1 MGNSWKSLPDRGLK
15 NGKVTRMRAARCTVC
30 SNETYQEDCICVL
43 CRNYITRMHE
53 ELVALLAIDKKRK
66 IRKMRIKAVSK
77 SRISR
82 NFR

>member
-1 MGNSWKSLPDRGLK
+1 MGNSWKSLPARGLK
-15 NGKVTRMRAARCTVC
+15 NDRMTRMRSMKCTVC

-53 ELVALLAIDKKRK
+53 ELLALLAIDKR
-66 IRKMRIKAVSK
+66 RKMRKMRLKAMNR
-77 SRISR
+77 SRFSR

>member
-15 NGKVTRMRAARCTVC
+15 NGKVTRMRTARCTVC
-30 SNETYQEDCICVL
+30 NNETYQEDCICVL